1 MENVVWHNRQPTCAM
16 KNGMAQAPLIA
27 AMGHETP
34 RLTWRTLES
43 RTWPCALA
51 GIGAAQSR
59 LSVLTFPARCRGKLW
74 DAAIGTR
81 SNQCLFRDRVHAELG

>member
-1 MENVVWHNRQPTCAM
+1 M

-43 RTWPCALA
+43 RTWPCA
-51 GIGAAQSR
+51 AA
-59 LSVLTFPARCRGKLW
+59 LVAHRGTEGE
-74 DAAIGTR
+74 AA
-81 SNQCLFRDRVHAELG
+81 